1 LGNRK
6 PASGLG
12 KHLIFKA
19 SDDPDFHTCIVPL
32 FYAIQFF
39 PYVLQQQFRRLLIQ
53 VTTSFK
59 GTSLPT
65 PYESLLRKIRPVAA
79 RPLILC
85 IEDDELYLTLRK
97 KVLEQNGFDIIGV
110 TKTADALK
118 TLREAPVCATI
129 SDHMLQGTTGLEL
142 AKEMKKV
149 RPDVPIILFSGTV
162 PPSMSAVDVYVNKG
176 EPMAEFLRIV
186 RDVVQRYSS

>member
-1 LGNRK
+1 V
-6 PASGLG
+6 
-12 KHLIFKA
+12 H
-19 SDDPDFHTCIVPL
+19 VPL
-32 FYAIQFF
+32 FGTIQFSM
-39 PYVLQQQFRRLLIQ
+39 YVLQQQFWRVLIQ
-53 VTTSFK
+53 VTTSVK

-65 PYESLLRKIRPVAA
+65 PYENLLRKVRPVAAA

-97 KVLEQNGFDIIGV
+97 KVLEQNGFDVIGV
-110 TKTADALK
+110 TTTADALR

-129 SDHMLQGTTGLEL
+129 SDHMLQGTTGSEL

-162 PPSMSAVDVYVNKG
+162 PPSMSAVDIFVNKG
-176 EPMAEFLRIV
+176 EPTAEFLRIV
-186 RDVVQRYSS
+186 HDVVQRYCS